1 MSCFITGGTGFLG
14 RYVVRELL
22 ARGAAG
28 SIFVLVRGAS
38 RTKLQQLQA
47 WWGPGAESV
56 IAIEGDLSA
65 PALGVSAADR
75 SWLRG
80 RVTHFF
86 HLAAL
91 YDIDASDEALQQA
104 NVAGTRHALELAQEL
119 GASCFHHC
127 SSIAAAGAY
136 RGTFTEEMFEEA
148 GALDH
153 AYFRTKHEAEA
164 LVRRQRRV
172 PWRIYRPGMIVGD
185 SRSGHITKVD
195 GPYYFFKA
203 LQILRRNLPAWVPTV
218 GLEGGYVN
226 LVPVDYVAAAM
237 VHLSRV
243 KDQDGRCFH
252 LTDPHPRHAGEVL
265 NLFARAGHAPSMGL
279 RIDSELLRFVPEAV
293 SGALRDL
300 RPLQAVAD
308 QLLADLQLPRSV
320 LQFLDMPTLFD
331 SVRAQTLLQ
340 GSDIRLPR
348 LEDYAWRVWDY
359 WERHLDPD
367 LSLDRSLRGAA
378 AGKRVLITGGSSG
391 IGRAT
396 ALRLAEAG
404 AHVIVVARDPQKLDA
419 VAAEIRAH
427 GGAVTTYPCDITDE
441 RATAALVKQVLATH
455 GGIDILINNAG
466 HSIRR
471 SIAISCERLHDYERL
486 MQLNYF
492 AAVRLTLGFLPQM
505 AARRSGHV
513 IVISSI
519 GVLSNAPRFSAY
531 VASKAAIESF
541 ARCAASEYR
550 DQGVHFTVVNM
561 PLVRTPMIAPTQAYA
576 QLPAMSPSEAAGLIA
591 DAIVHKPP
599 RVATRLGMFARG
611 LELVAPKLADVINNV
626 SFRMFPDSAAARGV
640 ASENETP
647 TEDAAAFAKLL
658 HGLHW

>member
-1 MSCFITGGTGFLG
+1 MSCFITGATGLLG
-14 RYVVRELL
+14 RYLVRELL
-22 ARGAAG
+22 ARGADG
-28 SIFVLVRGAS
+28 SIFVLLRGSSQAKLEQLKPWWGRGA
-38 RTKLQQLQA
+38 
-47 WWGPGAESV
+47 ENV
-56 IAIEGDLSA
+56 IPIDGDLGA
-65 PALGVSAADR
+65 PMLGVSAADR
-75 SWLRG
+75 ARLRG
-80 RVTHFF
+80 SVSKFF

-91 YDIDASDEALQQA
+91 YDIEAGVEALQQA
-104 NVAGTRHALELAQEL
+104 NVEGTRHALELAREL
-119 GASCFHHC
+119 GVSCFHHC
-127 SSIAAAGAY
+127 SSIAAAGSY
-136 RGTFTEEMFEEA
+136 RGTFTEDMFEEA
-148 GALDH
+148 GSLDH
-153 AYFRTKHEAEA
+153 AYFRTKHDAEE
-164 LVRRQRRV
+164 LVRRQRQV
-172 PWRIYRPGMIVGD
+172 PWRIYRPGMIIGD
-185 SRSGHITKVD
+185 SRTGHITKMD

-203 LQILRRNLPAWVPTV
+203 LQTLRRNVPAWLPTI

-237 VHLSRV
+237 VHLSRA

-252 LTDPHPRHAGEVL
+252 LTDPQPRHAGEVL
-265 NLFARAGHAPSMGL
+265 NLFARAGHAPQMGL
-279 RIDSELLRFVPEAV
+279 RLDSELLRFVPVAV
-293 SGALRDL
+293 TGALRHVQ
-300 RPLQAVAD
+300 PLHAVAD
-308 QLLADLQLPRSV
+308 QLLEDLQLPRSV

-331 SVRAQTLLQ
+331 SARAQTLLQ
-340 GSDIRLPR
+340 ASDIRLPR

-359 WERHLDPD
+359 WERNLDPD
-367 LSLDRSLRGAA
+367 LSLDRSLRGAV

-404 AHVIVVARDPQKLDA
+404 AHVLIAARDPHKLAA

-427 GGAVTTYPCDITDE
+427 RGAVSTYACDITDE
-441 RATAALVKQVLATH
+441 QASAALVQQIQSAH
-455 GGIDILINNAG
+455 GGIDVLINNAG

-492 AAVRLTLGFLPQM
+492 AAVRLTLAFLPHM
-505 AARRSGHV
+505 AVQRSGHV

-531 VASKAAIESF
+531 VASKAAIEAF

-550 DQGVHFTVVNM
+550 DQGVHFTVINM

-576 QLPAMSPSEAAGLIA
+576 QLAAMSPAEAADLIA

-626 SFRMFPDSAAARGV
+626 SFHMFPDSAAARGK
-640 ASENETP
+640 ASDGETP
-647 TEDAAAFAKLL
+647 TEDAVAFAKLL

>member
-1 MSCFITGGTGFLG
+1 MSCFITGATGFLG
-14 RYVVRELL
+14 RYLVRELL
-22 ARGAAG
+22 ARGADG
-28 SIFVLVRGAS
+28 SIFVLVRGSS
-38 RTKLQQLQA
+38 REKLEQLKQ
-47 WWGPGAESV
+47 WWGAGAESV
-56 IAIEGDLSA
+56 IAIQGDLAAS
-65 PALGVSAADR
+65 ALGVTAADR
-75 SWLRG
+75 DWLRG

-91 YDIDASDEALQQA
+91 YEIDASPQALQQA
-104 NVAGTRHALELAQEL
+104 NVAGTRHALELAQEV
-119 GASCFHHC
+119 GAGSFHHC
-127 SSIAAAGAY
+127 SSIAAAGSY
-136 RGTFTEEMFEEA
+136 RGTFTEDMFEEA

-172 PWRIYRPGMIVGD
+172 PWRIYRPGMIIGD
-185 SRSGHITKVD
+185 SHSGHITKAD

-203 LQILRRNLPAWVPTV
+203 LQTLRRNVPAWFPTI

-226 LVPVDYVAAAM
+226 VVPVDYVAAAM

-252 LTDPHPRHAGEVL
+252 LTDPQPRHAGEVL
-265 NLFARAGHAPSMGL
+265 NLFARAGHAPTMGL
-279 RIDSELLRFVPEAV
+279 RLDSELLRFVPEAV
-293 SGALRDL
+293 SGALRHL
-300 RPLQAVAD
+300 RPLQAVGD
-308 QLLADLQLPRSV
+308 QLLADLQVPRNV
-320 LQFLDMPTLFD
+320 LQFLDMPTLYD
-331 SVRAQTLLQ
+331 SARAQTLLK
-340 GSDIRLPR
+340 GGDVRLPR
-348 LEDYAWRVWDY
+348 LEDYAWRVWDF

-367 LSLDRSLRGAA
+367 LSLDRSLSGAVG
-378 AGKRVLITGGSSG
+378 GKRVLITGGSSG

-396 ALRLAEAG
+396 ALQLADAG
-404 AHVIVVARDPQKLDA
+404 ARVFIAARDPQKLDA
-419 VAAEIRAH
+419 VAAEIRGH
-427 GGAVTTYPCDITDE
+427 GGTVSIYACDITDE
-441 RATAALVKQVLATH
+441 RACAALVQQIREAQ

-471 SIAISCERLHDYERL
+471 SIGISCERLHDYERL

-492 AAVRLTLGFLPQM
+492 AAVRLTLAFLPQM
-505 AARRSGHV
+505 SAQRSGHV

-531 VASKAAIESF
+531 VASKAAIEAF

-550 DQGVHFTVVNM
+550 DQGIHFTVINM
-561 PLVRTPMIAPTQAYA
+561 PLVRTPMIEPTQAYA
-576 QLPAMSPSEAAGLIA
+576 QLPAMSPREAASLIA

-611 LELVAPKLADVINNV
+611 LELLAPKLADVINNV
-626 SFRMFPDSAAARGV
+626 SFHMFPDSAIARGV
-640 ASENETP
+640 ASDGEKP
-647 TEDAAAFAKLL
+647 TEDAVAFAKLL